1 MDLIGYPDGYFPPP
15 QPDQNILNA
24 GLGAGMANSPGLSK
38 GFFGRELG
46 NLKGQI
52 IGNTENNL
60 TGGTLGKVQT
70 SINNLTNS
78 TIGQTPAMQMPNQS
92 ASKQD
97 IFNKHWNMQKSNW
110 TQQPDYQSEE

>member
-1 MDLIGYPDGYFPPP
+1 MDLIGYPNGYFPPP

-24 GLGAGMANSPGLSK
+24 GLSAGMANSPGLSK
-38 GFFGRELG
+38 GFMGRELG

-70 SINNLTNS
+70 SMNNLTNS
-78 TIGQTPAMQMPNQS
+78 IIGQTPPMQMPNQS
-92 ASKQD
+92 MRPSSSD
-97 IFNKHWNMQKSNW
+97 MINKHFNMQKSNYM
-110 TQQPDYQSEE
+110 QQPDY